1 MTFAEDKAESFT
13 SGEAGKGVVLE
24 ALGGAEGE
32 GEGQNGEQ
40 EGGPTVSTVKSEA
53 STFPSL
59 LLSAGTPTLSGT
71 G

>member
-32 GEGQNGEQ
+32 GEG
-40 EGGPTVSTVKSEA
+40 
-53 STFPSL
+53 
-59 LLSAGTPTLSGT
+59 
-71 G
+71 